1 MKVSVLCVGKL
12 KEKFFE
18 DAVREYC
25 KRLGGYCKIDIT
37 ELPEQRLSA
46 RPSAGEVRAALDR
59 EAEALLRR
67 VPGSARLIA
76 LCVEGKALSS
86 EELARDMEQAALSG
100 RADCCFVI
108 GGSYGLSPLV
118 KEKADLRLSM
128 SNMTFPHHLA
138 RIMLLE
144 QIYRAFKIR
153 SGEEYHK

>member
-1 MKVSVLCVGKL
+1 VKVTVLCVGKL
-12 KEKFFE
+12 KEKFFD
-18 DAVREYC
+18 DAVKEYC
-25 KRLGGYCKIDIT
+25 KRLSGYCKIEVT

-67 VPGSARLIA
+67 CPPSSRLIA
-76 LCVEGKALSS
+76 LCVEGKGISS
-86 EELARDMEQAALSG
+86 EELAEEMERAALSG

-128 SNMTFPHHLA
+128 SKMTFPHHLA